1 MFCIVVK
8 ILLELIAKWKYL
20 AECKWHKQ
28 CKEYQTAQVNI
39 CVCFIVIE
47 NMLFLCCCFVLLL
60 LIVVF
65 FSQNKQDHLIKVTL
79 KAMKMQVSSS
89 LYLLVACK

>member
-1 MFCIVVK
+1 MVCIVVK
-8 ILLELIAKWKYL
+8 ILLELIAKWKYP

-39 CVCFIVIE
+39 TFIVIE

-60 LIVVF
+60 LIVFFF
-65 FSQNKQDHLIKVTL
+65 FSK
-79 KAMKMQVSSS
+79 
-89 LYLLVACK
+89 